1 MADSERRHVD
11 VVVAL
16 VTDEN
21 QRVLLTLN
29 ENWGMFTLPM
39 TGRRRGSQ
47 GPEPRT
53 RAVLRAAVE
62 ALGVPVRLVEDGPRR
77 VLGRLESGRQ
87 LVDKIYTYNVY
98 HVEPHPDFA
107 QRLQVRQPPLW
118 LSPHLILSGIYEPI
132 SESARFI
139 LRSVLDDFEIPARV
153 QRASVLIIQRDDAE
167 RGRQFLLRWDTDWG
181 YALPAKRWEPPDSCK
196 PDDLASA
203 AVAGAE
209 RVVREELGL
218 DRATDI
224 TLTAARS
231 PELTTHGVSATKGS
245 PAFGVATHYIHSLFE
260 ATLRQADKLHSR
272 EPLAWVTQE
281 EIHQG
286 RTAGS
291 NPAPDSSSPRAG
303 RISQTVYD
311 ILSELGEIS
320 EIEPPEA
327 MEDVVDLSNRIEARL
342 KARAAGYEL

>member
-1 MADSERRHVD
+1 MADGERRHVD
-11 VVVAL
+11 VAVAL

-53 RAVLRAAVE
+53 RAALRAGVE
-62 ALGVPVRLVEDGPRR
+62 ALGVPVQLVEDGPRR

-87 LVDKIYTYNVY
+87 LVDKIYNYNVY
-98 HVEPHPDFA
+98 HVEPHPDFVE
-107 QRLQVRQPPLW
+107 RLQVRQPHLW

-153 QRASVLIIQRDDAE
+153 QNTSVLIIERDDPD
-167 RGRQFLLRWDTDWG
+167 RGRQFLLRWDPDWG
-181 YALPAKRWEPPDSCK
+181 YALPAKRWEPPDLGN
-196 PDDLASA
+196 PDGLASA
-203 AVAGAE
+203 ALAGAE

-218 DRATDI
+218 DPATDAI
-224 TLTAARS
+224 LTPARS

-245 PAFGVATHYIHSLFE
+245 PTFGVATQYIHSVFD
-260 ATLRQADKLHSR
+260 ARIRRPDKLHSH

-281 EIHQG
+281 EIHQAW
-286 RTAGS
+286 TAGS
-291 NPAPDSSSPRAG
+291 DPAVGSSPPRAG
-303 RISQTVYD
+303 RISCTVYA
-311 ILSELGEIS
+311 ILQELGAIA
-320 EIEPPEA
+320 EIEPPDVL
-327 MEDVVDLSNRIEARL
+327 EDVVDLSNRIEARL
-342 KARAAGYEL
+342 RARAAGYEP